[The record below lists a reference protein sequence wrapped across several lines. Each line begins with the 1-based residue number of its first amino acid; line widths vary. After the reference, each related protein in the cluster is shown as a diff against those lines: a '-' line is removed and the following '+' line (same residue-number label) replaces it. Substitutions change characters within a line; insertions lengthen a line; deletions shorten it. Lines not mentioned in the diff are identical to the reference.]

1 MSERER
7 LCDRFG
13 RLIRRERAWLGM
25 TQAEL
30 ARAASLQQPQI
41 SVLESGKSCPQLDTV
56 VRLLACLG
64 IDPREAMEA
73 LD

>member
-1 MSERER
+1 MTERER

-25 TQAEL
+25 TQQQL
-30 ARAASLQQPQI
+30 ANAASVQQSQLCN
-41 SVLESGKSCPQLDTV
+41 LEKGKVCPRLDTA

-64 IDPREAMEA
+64 IDPREALEA

>member
-7 LCDRFG
+7 LCNRFG
-13 RLIRRERAWLGM
+13 RLLRRERAWLGM
-25 TQAEL
+25 TQKEL
-30 ARAASLQQPQI
+30 ADAASLQQAQV
-41 SVLESGKSCPQLDTV
+41 SLLENGKCCPHLDTV

-64 IDPREAMEA
+64 MDPREALEA